1 MLLKELLHLQE
12 GRVKE
17 ALMSIIDDAIKNTKL
32 TNNGSYED
40 AVKEIVKYARF
51 NDYNDVTA
59 GCSDAELETYVKDGF
74 TKDEHAGLNED
85 AEQDEPTKPKII
97 AKADEFRVELDDE
110 EQVHLIDG
118 EETIRVSMP
127 LVIWKELK
135 RQ

>member
-17 ALMSIIDDAIKNTKL
+17 VLMSIIDDAIKNTKIGD
-32 TNNGSYED
+32 GSYED
-40 AVKEIVKYARF
+40 AVKKIVKFARQ
-51 NDYNDVTA
+51 NDNQDVTA

-85 AEQDEPTKPKII
+85 AEQEELAKPKII
-97 AKADEFRVELDDE
+97 AKAGEFRIELDDE